1 MVFNMKFFLISD
13 NLDSCTGFRLA
24 GIEGVV
30 VKDKSTL
37 MDTIYNCIND
47 HTIGII
53 LITEKLVKLEYKEI
67 YDLKLKYT
75 KPLIVE
81 IPNPETPFGLSNS
94 IIKYVREAIGI
105 KI

>member
-1 MVFNMKFFLISD
+1 MKFFLISD

-30 VKDKSTL
+30 VDNKQAL
-37 MDTIYNCIND
+37 MEYVNKCLSDPE
-47 HTIGII
+47 IGII
-53 LITEKLVKLEYKEI
+53 LITEKLANLEHEKI
-67 YDLKLKYT
+67 YNLKLQNS

-81 IPNPETPFGLSNS
+81 VPSAGEPFQLLNS
-94 IIKYVREAIGI
+94 ITKYIRDAIGV